1 MPSVQERLRR
11 AAADVLTRP
20 ALYWALA
27 AVFGVRVLV
36 LSALTG
42 RRPDAEGMWEGA
54 RAYLT
59 DPSHMY
65 EPAARVLEK
74 YHVIAPPGGLDAFVS
89 PPTVALLALPL
100 AWLPKNVAVDVWTVI
115 DAVAIIGA
123 LVILDRVIATKHPLA
138 RPAFW
143 LAAAYFPPLF
153 VDISAGQR
161 GGIAFFGAALS
172 ILLESRRPVL
182 AGLVGGLAATLKYY
196 PAAMVIGPRPSHRL
210 PYALALSAALVV
222 VSALAFIPLGWDG
235 PAYYIQHVLLPSLS
249 SHNPDCAYDSV
260 RTLFARV
267 VGGES
272 YYYLPGPTSVTLPLH
287 QPALATVLTYASAI
301 GFAGGAVWAAW
312 RSGWNAPYG
321 MALGFGLG
329 ALIPSE
335 VWPYQWLPLLPL
347 ILLLTVRAVE
357 RRSARTLVL
366 LVVFLLGF
374 VRQPCDLIFPN
385 LWTLAAIAVFVLG
398 LWENWLFQARD
409 SGGVGDGAQR

>member
-1 MPSVQERLRR
+1 MKR
-11 AAADVLTRP
+11 AAADLGTRP

-36 LSALTG
+36 LSVLTG

-54 RAYLT
+54 HAYLT

-89 PPTVALLALPL
+89 PPTVALLALPV
-100 AWLPKNVAVDVWTVI
+100 AWLPKSLAVDVWTAI
-115 DAVAIIGA
+115 DAAAIIGG
-123 LVILDRVIATKHPLA
+123 LLLLDRVIASKHPLA
-138 RPAFW
+138 RPVFW
-143 LAAAYFPPLF
+143 LTAAYFPPLF

-161 GGIAFFGAALS
+161 GGIAFLGAAVS
-172 ILLESRRPVL
+172 ILLESRRPILSGLV
-182 AGLVGGLAATLKYY
+182 AGLVATLKYY
-196 PAAMVIGPRPSHRL
+196 PAAMVIGPSPSHRL
-210 PYALALSAALVV
+210 RYALALGGALVAVSAA
-222 VSALAFIPLGWDG
+222 AFVPLGWDG
-235 PAYYIQHVLLPSLS
+235 PSYYLQHVLLPSLS
-249 SHNPDCAYDSV
+249 SHNPDCSYDSV
-260 RTLFARV
+260 RTLLARV

-272 YYYLPGPTSVTLPLH
+272 YYYLPGPTTVTLPLH
-287 QPALATVLTYASAI
+287 EPALAAALTYASVVF
-301 GFAGGAVWAAW
+301 FAGGAVWAAW
-312 RSGWNAPYG
+312 RSGWNPPYG
-321 MALGFGLG
+321 MSLGFGLG

-347 ILLLTVRAVE
+347 ILLLAVRAVE
-357 RRSARTLVL
+357 RHRTRTLVL

-398 LWENWLFQARD
+398 LWENRLFRD
-409 SGGVGDGAQR
+409 PTV